1 MYALCQFFRSKSP
14 KNQHFWCMHFSKVAA
29 CKFAYT
35 PFLDQVGSPLVFFC
49 RKYGFILD
57 FMLYYYCSKW
67 SIGLKSIRYKH
78 ILIIVK
84 IWDAK
89 TCWHTIFIDCED
101 IQENT
106 ATFNLNTKV
115 LRQGKT
121 KLSQKQIKR
130 IAFILATDLKNF
142 AESKGDFSN
151 LSANEVYS
159 HLQNN
164 Q

>member
-1 MYALCQFFRSKSP
+1 MHTFCHIFWSKSP
-14 KNQHFWCMHFSKVAA
+14 KNQHFWRMHFSKVAD

-35 PFLDQVGSPLVFFC
+35 PFLDQVGNPLVFFC
-49 RKYGFILD
+49 RNYGFWIC

-67 SIGLKSIRYKH
+67 SIGLKSIRHKH

-89 TCWHTIFIDCED
+89 TYWHTRFINCED
-101 IQENT
+101 IPENT
-106 ATFNLNTKV
+106 ATFKLNT
-115 LRQGKT
+115 LSYRQGKT

-142 AESKGDFSN
+142 AETNGNFS
-151 LSANEVYS
+151 LLTANEVYT
-159 HLQNN
+159 HLLNN